1 MKEEVVKNLNS
12 ILIELECN
20 GSNREAINKLKKKII
35 PILEKNKSLDI
46 IIRNIIDK
54 IVIETK
60 KFYKLK
66 SKDNINYMTGFS
78 SSIYL
83 PSFDSKEFKLI
94 LTGGVGSRLNNNLKI
109 NKDTLFDV
117 ASITKL
123 FTLILILKLSE
134 EKIINLNDKIVDI
147 NPDFKG
153 LEDYTFNDLIRMHGV
168 LYTEGNVKEAKNSEE
183 AYNILK
189 TLYLKDNTRKRNKY
203 NDYGAIIIG
212 KTIEK
217 VVSEKRGKKLSL
229 ADIMKEYIFD
239 KCDMLNT
246 TYNPMGTNISG
257 NGGYDK
263 LVHDPMTRLLNGITG
278 SAGIFTTSTDLN
290 KLAYELFKV
299 NNNQSNFISK
309 DNLNKIGEIT
319 FPRSKQSSK
328 GNLGVYVK
336 CSKFY
341 NTFTPSVFSKNSF
354 AHQGWTGALAIFDPN
369 NYIHFNFL
377 PNTIIKTDDKY
388 ICHDKP
394 IGFIDTLGNFEDKI
408 VDYIMMIYII
418 KKYYKKYRNEDI
430 EINEYIN
437 IVD

>member
-1 MKEEVVKNLNS
+1 MNKELDS
-12 ILIELECN
+12 IILELENN
-20 GSNREAINKLKKKII
+20 GSDKNELNKLKNKII
-35 PILEKNKSLDI
+35 PLLKNNESLEI
-46 IIRNIIDK
+46 IIKNIIDK
-54 IVIETK
+54 IIKETK
-60 KFYKLK
+60 KFYLLK

-83 PSFDSKEFKLI
+83 PSFDNSKEFKLL
-94 LTGGVGSRLNNNLKI
+94 LTGGVSSRLNDNLKI
-109 NKDTLFDV
+109 NKDTLFDI

-123 FTLILILKLSE
+123 FTLILVLKLSE
-134 EKIINLNDKIVDI
+134 EGIINLNDKIVDI

-212 KTIEK
+212 KTLEK
-217 VVSEKRGKKLSL
+217 IISEKRGKKLSL

-239 KCDMLNT
+239 KCNMFNT

-257 NGGYDK
+257 NGGYDL

-278 SAGIFTTSTDLN
+278 SAGIFTTSLDLN
-290 KLAYELFKV
+290 KLACELFKV
-299 NNNQSNFISK
+299 NNNQSDFISR

-319 FPRSKQSSK
+319 FPCSKQSSK

-336 CSKFY
+336 CSKVS

-369 NYIHFNFL
+369 NYIHLNFL

-388 ICHDKP
+388 ISHDKP
-394 IGFIDTLGNFEDKI
+394 IGFINALGNYEDKI

-418 KKYYKKYRNEDI
+418 KKYYNKYKNEDI
-430 EINEYIN
+430 EIDEYIN
-437 IVD
+437 IVN